1 MTADHQI
8 RTRIF
13 MVAFARSLLIGCATL
28 LLAAPLA
35 QAGSSAQE
43 RATATPRLGFY
54 NCYSKGY
61 PIVYQGSVQL
71 RGAGRY
77 GWGYLDTANRRLKS
91 PRSGSYRA
99 SGNRIT
105 WSGGPLTQLYGVVK
119 TSSKFE
125 VWARGEKFAS
135 YWCYFKF

>member
-1 MTADHQI
+1 MSTFVRMFLVCCGA
-8 RTRIF
+8 
-13 MVAFARSLLIGCATL
+13 L

-35 QAGSSAQE
+35 QAGSSAAD
-43 RATATPRLGFY
+43 RAAATPSLGFY

-71 RGAGRY
+71 RAGGRY

-91 PRSGSYRA
+91 ARSGSYRA

-105 WSGGPLTQLYGVVK
+105 WSGGPLAQVYGVVK

-125 VWARGEKFAS
+125 VWARGERFAS
-135 YWCYFKF
+135 HWCYFKF

>member
-1 MTADHQI
+1 MS
-8 RTRIF
+8 
-13 MVAFARSLLIGCATL
+13 AFVRFFPLCCAVL

-35 QAGSSAQE
+35 HARSSEQE
-43 RATATPRLGFY
+43 RAGAAPRLGFY

-71 RGAGRY
+71 RAGGRY

-91 PRSGSYRA
+91 PRSGSYKA
-99 SGNRIT
+99 SGTRIT
-105 WSGGPLTQLYGVVK
+105 WSGGPLAQLYGVVK
-119 TSSKFE
+119 TSAKFE
-125 VWARGEKFAS
+125 VWAKGEKFSS

>member
-1 MTADHQI
+1 MSTFL
-8 RTRIF
+8 RI
-13 MVAFARSLLIGCATL
+13 SLICCAAL
-28 LLAAPLA
+28 LLSAPLA
-35 QAGSSAQE
+35 QARSTAPQS
-43 RATATPRLGFY
+43 ATAALRLGFY

-61 PIVYQGSVQL
+61 PIVYEGSVQL
-71 RGAGRY
+71 RAGGRY

-91 PRSGSYRA
+91 PRSGSYRV

-105 WSGGPLTQLYGVVK
+105 WSGGPLAQLYGVVK

-125 VWARGEKFAS
+125 VWAKGEKFSS